1 MLSVLPVENRIC
13 SFISCPDKGFVDVQS
28 TPDTSTP
35 DTSTPDTTT
44 PDADL
49 DTSSVIVKSTISTST
64 TACSVLE
71 SDGEEDKTVV
81 HKRETVDLALLVK
94 KQSLKKQEVINS
106 EANVVEPSENI
117 EQPPHKTL
125 INPMKTKYLN
135 RILTGLDQ
143 VFFIL
148 DKIYKICFERRFS
161 GVAFAGI
168 MIAVISILYFA
179 NPVLMVPTSLALTV
193 FYCYVVFHKRI
204 YKKLIYSL
212 LVSDPKQIPGDKKLY
227 NKRVKLMY
235 MILIVATILCS
246 TLLPAIPFVL
256 TVSSITT
263 LMKLVGN
270 SDYFGFYD
278 RDKELIMDKDSA
290 DNSKLIKKILFI
302 SFISIVSLV
311 GASVFLT
318 SVSLFGAPVSL
329 IAQIAILALTMFIN
343 FYYRVAKN
351 KNPEDQDKGNNKLW
365 KVVLVVVNIAL
376 AFASFIWDNIK
387 DLYSFI
393 ISIIKLADATAYLG
407 LKSNKAKI
415 IAVLVSLAVF
425 IPLIMLSNLVL
436 PTLMVI
442 GIGLLL
448 KKKIYEAFELDVEKT
463 TEMSYNDSEA
473 YVERINRSY
482 KKIIV
487 IGICLIAVALGI
499 GLFLNGIV
507 PFVFL
512 AIILMALKLDDEIY
526 KSKNRRTKDRQISVG
541 FGSEIQV

>member
-13 SFISCPDKGFVDVQS
+13 SFISCPDKGFVDVQ
-28 TPDTSTP
+28 STP